1 MKKIKYLIFALL
13 LSFVFIPNAFAKGNV
28 EIKSIELDSKS
39 DNTVVKK
46 DPTFN
51 GLEMNFGLAFKTKG
65 DYAKYKIVIKND
77 TNTDYKITEDT
88 SFNASEYITYKYNT
102 DSLVKAKDE
111 TTVYVTITYSKE
123 IASSLLVDGKYTE
136 NNKAI
141 VQLVD
146 KDGKVVNPKTNT
158 TNAIILV
165 TLLIVSLVI
174 VLSLKK
180 KNKLKYST
188 LALIIGIVSIP
199 TFVSAVESLKLT
211 MNVNVEIEKG
221 YRVDYL
227 LSHISYI
234 KDSELSSYD
243 VSDSSCRILYVGSVS
258 EENKYHVC
266 DFAIFKDGRL
276 YSPGE
281 TVTLKSIPVR
291 YIYFDSEPQLIGE
304 NEFLS
309 TDAKVIE
316 RDYTITQWEY
326 SSSVSSQYGYSVFK
340 NDKSIMNFNEYGF
353 DGWEDNGFF
362 EVYSHQRFTMPAH
375 DALFKEIVES
385 FASPSA

>member
-1 MKKIKYLIFALL
+1 MKKINYLIFALL
-13 LSFVFIPNAFAKGNV
+13 LSFIFVPNVFAKGNV

-51 GLEMNFGLAFKTKG
+51 GLETNFGLAFKTKG

-141 VQLVD
+141 VQLID

-180 KNKLKYST
+180 KNKFKYST
-188 LALIIGIVSIP
+188 LALIIGIASIP

-227 LSHISYI
+227 IRYPLLL
-234 KDSELSSYD
+234 KDSEMDSYD
-243 VSDSSCRILYVGSVS
+243 MRYADCRTTYVGSVS
-258 EENKYHVC
+258 NENKYNICMH
-266 DFAIFKDGRL
+266 AIIKNSRL
-276 YSPGE
+276 YAPGE
-281 TVTLKSIPVR
+281 QVQLPKITVKSIS
-291 YIYFDSEPQLIGE
+291 FDSQPTQINE
-304 NEFLS
+304 NTYLFEDDSIVEKDIYNYL
-309 TDAKVIE
+309 
-316 RDYTITQWEY
+316 Y
-326 SSSVSSQYGYSVFK
+326 SYEMSEDYGYPILES
-340 NDKSIMNFNEYGF
+340 DKTTMNFRTYDYDNWDE
-353 DGWEDNGFF
+353 DGYFYVDAP
-362 EVYSHQRFTMPAH
+362 QTFTMPSH
-375 DALFKEIVES
+375 DILFMGAPTTHIG
-385 FASPSA
+385 